1 MLPRFGVTNLYAI
14 IVNYFTCFLLGSSIN
29 GTITLQSDILSK
41 SWFPFALF
49 LSLIF
54 IMFFNVNAYTI
65 QKVGVTVTSVFQKL
79 SLVAPA
85 MVGIVMFGEP
95 GNPKKYFALLLA
107 IVSILLINYSD
118 ESDPKLAARMKKYWY
133 WPLIVFFGSGL
144 IESILFYAQETGQLE
159 DAGLVFTSNLFF
171 MAGCWGSLF
180 VLLRG
185 RFDIKWKD
193 VVAGICL
200 GIPNFFTIYLIIVAL
215 ESGWDGSSFFP
226 LINVGVILGTAV
238 VGISIFLERFNK
250 VNIMGFICALLVVV
264 LISL

>member
-1 MLPRFGVTNLYAI
+1 MTNLYAI
-14 IVNYFTCFLLGSSIN
+14 IVNYFTCFFLGSSIN
-29 GTITLQSDILSK
+29 GAITLQGDIISK
-41 SWFPFALF
+41 PWFPFALF

-54 IMFFNVNAYTI
+54 ILFFNVNAYTI

-85 MVGIVMFGEP
+85 MVGIIMFGEP
-95 GNPKKYFALLLA
+95 GNPRKYFALLLA
-107 IVSILLINYSD
+107 ILSIIMINYSD
-118 ESDPKLAARMKKYWY
+118 NSDSELSAKMKQYWY

-144 IESILFYAQETGQLE
+144 IESVLFYAEETGHLE
-159 DAGLVFTSNLFF
+159 NAGLVFTSNLFF

-180 VLLRG
+180 VILRG

-193 VVAGICL
+193 VLAGICL

-215 ESGWDGSSFFP
+215 ETGWEGSSFFP

-238 VGISIFLERFNK
+238 VGITLFLERFNK
-250 VNIMGFICALLVVV
+250 INVIGFICALLVVV

>member
-1 MLPRFGVTNLYAI
+1 MP
-14 IVNYFTCFLLGSSIN
+14 
-29 GTITLQSDILSK
+29 
-41 SWFPFALF
+41 WFPFALF

-79 SLVAPA
+79 SLIAPA
-85 MVGIVMFGEP
+85 LVGILIFGEP
-95 GNPKKYFALLLA
+95 GSAKKYIAILLA
-107 IVSILLINYSD
+107 ILSIILINYSD
-118 ESDPKLAARMKKYWY
+118 KSDPALSAKMKKYWY

-144 IESILFYAQETGQLE
+144 IESVLFYAQETGQLE

-171 MAGCWGSLF
+171 MAGCWGALF

-185 RFDIKWKD
+185 RYDIRWMD

-215 ESGWDGSSFFP
+215 ETGWEGSSFFP

-238 VGISIFLERFNK
+238 VGITLFLERFNK
-250 VNIMGFICALLVVV
+250 INVIGFICALLVVV

>member
-1 MLPRFGVTNLYAI
+1 MP
-14 IVNYFTCFLLGSSIN
+14 
-29 GTITLQSDILSK
+29 
-41 SWFPFALF
+41 WFPFALF

-79 SLVAPA
+79 SLIAPA
-85 MVGIVMFGEP
+85 LVGILIFGEP
-95 GNPKKYFALLLA
+95 GSAKKYIAILLA
-107 IVSILLINYSD
+107 ILSIILINYSD
-118 ESDPKLAARMKKYWY
+118 KSDPALSAKMKKYWY

-144 IESILFYAQETGQLE
+144 IESVLFYAQETGQLE

-171 MAGCWGSLF
+171 MAGCWGALF

-185 RFDIKWKD
+185 RYDIRWMD

-215 ESGWDGSSFFP
+215 ETGWEGSSFFP

-238 VGISIFLERFNK
+238 VGITLFLERFNK
-250 VNIMGFICALLVVV
+250 INVIGFICALLVVF